1 MAHGTSDDARHAD
14 AGRSGSSGRRRAWLL
29 PLVVVLLWLFVGG
42 PLGSYAGRLSE
53 VQKNDN
59 ASFLPTSAESTKVL
73 DEFLGFTG
81 RQSLPATVVF
91 QRPGGLTP
99 ADKRAIASFDGEL
112 RDVRHVDAQAVGKP
126 AYSADGAAAQ
136 VVVPIAS
143 SDGEQIQ
150 AAVADIR
157 DVVADPP
164 AGLTAYVGGQGGILG
179 DFIKAFGAIDGIL
192 LVVALLVVL
201 VILVVVY
208 RTIILPLVVIVCAVL
223 ALGVS
228 SAVIYALAS
237 NGVLDLNG
245 QSQGILFIL
254 ALGAATDYSL
264 LVVSRFREELRDERS
279 KYVAM
284 RRAYRRS
291 LEPIVASGVTVI
303 LGLLCLLLAD
313 LSSLRGLG
321 PVGAI
326 GIAGAMLSSLTL
338 LPCALLLLGRGAFW
352 PFRPEFG
359 SEHKDAQGIWG
370 KVSRLV
376 GRRARTVWLLTF
388 VVLAALAAFVPTL
401 NEDPVPQ
408 TDTFLT
414 QVDSVKAQ
422 DVLDAHFKS
431 DEASPAILILPED
444 DLQATLAAV
453 RSHPGVAGDGVTYL
467 PAGPPTGSTPPAPK
481 VVDGNVVVLAPL
493 NGTSDSAQA
502 TAPSARCAPT
512 WTR

>member
-1 MAHGTSDDARHAD
+1 MAHGSSDDARHAD

-99 ADKRAIASFDGEL
+99 ADKRAIASL
-112 RDVRHVDAQAVGKP
+112 RRRAARTSGTSTRQAVGKP
-126 AYSADGAAAQ
+126 AYSADGVAAQ

-201 VILVVVY
+201 VILVIVY

-264 LVVSRFREELRDERS
+264 LLVSRFREELRDDEVEVRRHAPGLPRVPWSRS
-279 KYVAM
+279 
-284 RRAYRRS
+284 
-291 LEPIVASGVTVI
+291 
-303 LGLLCLLLAD
+303 
-313 LSSLRGLG
+313 
-321 PVGAI
+321 
-326 GIAGAMLSSLTL
+326 
-338 LPCALLLLGRGAFW
+338 W
-352 PFRPEFG
+352 PP
-359 SEHKDAQGIWG
+359 
-370 KVSRLV
+370 
-376 GRRARTVWLLTF
+376 
-388 VVLAALAAFVPTL
+388 
-401 NEDPVPQ
+401 
-408 TDTFLT
+408 
-414 QVDSVKAQ
+414 
-422 DVLDAHFKS
+422 
-431 DEASPAILILPED
+431 ASP
-444 DLQATLAAV
+444 
-453 RSHPGVAGDGVTYL
+453 
-467 PAGPPTGSTPPAPK
+467 
-481 VVDGNVVVLAPL
+481 
-493 NGTSDSAQA
+493 
-502 TAPSARCAPT
+502 
-512 WTR
+512 